1 MTIEQLN
8 KILNAKAFD
17 YKFLDRKSKDKIII
31 SVSGLGINQI
41 TKNDIIEEGT
51 SIFDLLPNHKSSS
64 PFEFYNL
71 FTKDAICSEHD
82 ILFLADTNSN
92 HYIKG
97 INGIGNN
104 IEEVKDFIYALIS
117 SKGYK
122 MVYFIGTCSGAWL
135 ASFQTLSL
143 KMLNKDNLYVK
154 ALLFNPLNDLSE
166 SGHFKKH
173 TNKLLDFDT
182 LDYTHLY
189 DYNNSIDNNMFTNK
203 IEFNIYYSKNNNKNN
218 YQAMLYKG
226 MASSNIKINLNE
238 VDTDVHNLA
247 HYLKQNDKLSSI
259 LINFLQS

>member
-1 MTIEQLN
+1 MTKEQLD

-17 YKFLDRKSKDKIII
+17 YKFLDRKSKDKVII

-41 TKNDIIEEGT
+41 IKNDIIAEGT
-51 SIFDLLPNHKSSS
+51 SIFDYLPNHKNSS

-71 FTKDAICSEHD
+71 FTKDEICGEFD

-97 INGIGNN
+97 IDGIGNN
-104 IEEVKDFIYALIS
+104 IEEIKDFIYALIS
-117 SKGYK
+117 NKGYK

-143 KMLNKDNLYVK
+143 KMLNNDNLYVK

-173 TNKLLDFDT
+173 TNKLLDFNT

-189 DYNNSIDNNMFTNK
+189 QYNNEIDDNNFTNK
-203 IEFNIYYSKNNNKNN
+203 IEFTIYFSKNNNKNN
-218 YQAMLYKG
+218 YQAMLYKA
-226 MASSNIKINLNE
+226 MSSPNIKVNLKE

-247 HYLKQNDKLSSI
+247 QYLKKADKLLSI
-259 LINFLQS
+259 IINFIKS

>member
-97 INGIGNN
+97 INGIANN
-104 IEEVKDFIYALIS
+104 IEEIKDFIYNLVSI
-117 SKGYK
+117 KGYK
-122 MVYFIGTCSGAWL
+122 IIYFIGTCSGGWL

-189 DYNNSIDNNMFTNK
+189 DYNNVIDDNNFTNK
-203 IEFNIYYSKNNNKNN
+203 IEFNIYYSKKNNRNN

-226 MASSNIKINLNE
+226 MASSNIKIKLYE

-247 HYLKQNDKLSSI
+247 QYLKQNDKLSSI